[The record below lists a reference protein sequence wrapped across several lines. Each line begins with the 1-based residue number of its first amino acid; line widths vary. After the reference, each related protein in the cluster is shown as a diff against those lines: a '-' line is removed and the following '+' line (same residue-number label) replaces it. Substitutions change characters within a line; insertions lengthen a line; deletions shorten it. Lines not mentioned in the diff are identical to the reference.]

1 MAETIDALKARFKE
15 YTTQFTKP
23 QVRAKLRAMLDDK
36 VMDILEQLYWVDKR
50 TEELSRLADDRKLKP
65 DELASY
71 WRYKL
76 DTASSLLTKSG
87 VGRDSTQLVAEGLR
101 SLIDSIATGEP
112 FTYHPGAAER
122 IVEFSHALLRERLNL
137 TADQVENCIKPYKYE
152 VEIEDREWDSGRA
165 RAEQAF
171 DLEVAR
177 CETKLAEIKKKVGGA
192 WRMKGLLGY
201 VSDLE
206 QKETERARRR
216 FASANNVLETSE
228 DEPLEPLDEPHP
240 DSYKYSAAQLAD
252 GERSSFHHVYS
263 DSILNLS
270 HSGKIAA
277 LFSDRLAVLK
287 LRQAAIKSRRC
298 KMGPDQKAFCPEAF
312 LSVVAEKLAY
322 TSTMFINIE
331 LLEQFFYQVSLDGDV
346 MYHPLIIR

>member
-1 MAETIDALKARFKE
+1 
-15 YTTQFTKP
+15 
-23 QVRAKLRAMLDDK
+23 MLDDK

-50 TEELSRLADDRKLKP
+50 TEELSKLAEDRKLKP

-101 SLIDSIATGEP
+101 SLIDSIAMGEP

-216 FASANNVLETSE
+216 FAAANIDPTEVEQF
-228 DEPLEPLDEPHP
+228 EPLDESHP
-240 DSYKYSAAQLAD
+240 ESYKYSAAQLAD
-252 GERSSFHHVYS
+252 GERTRGNRIRSTLTPLLCRQNRGA
-263 DSILNLS
+263 IL
-270 HSGKIAA
+270 
-277 LFSDRLAVLK
+277 
-287 LRQAAIKSRRC
+287 
-298 KMGPDQKAFCPEAF
+298 
-312 LSVVAEKLAY
+312 
-322 TSTMFINIE
+322 
-331 LLEQFFYQVSLDGDV
+331 
-346 MYHPLIIR
+346 

>member
-1 MAETIDALKARFKE
+1 MQYNDRRITAESYVAETIDALKAKFKE

-23 QVRAKLRAMLDDK
+23 HVRAKLRAMLDDK

-50 TEELSRLADDRKLKP
+50 TEELSKLADDRKLKP
-65 DELASY
+65 EELASY

-101 SLIDSIATGEP
+101 SLIDSIAMGEP

-177 CETKLAEIKKKVGGA
+177 CESKLAEIKKKVGGA

-216 FASANNVLETSE
+216 FAAVNNPETS
-228 DEPLEPLDEPHP
+228 DSTDQYEPLDEPHP

-252 GERSSFHHVYS
+252 G
-263 DSILNLS
+263 
-270 HSGKIAA
+270 
-277 LFSDRLAVLK
+277 
-287 LRQAAIKSRRC
+287 
-298 KMGPDQKAFCPEAF
+298 M
-312 LSVVAEKLAY
+312 
-322 TSTMFINIE
+322 
-331 LLEQFFYQVSLDGDV
+331 
-346 MYHPLIIR
+346 